1 MLAIKIIFWI
11 SAILLIYNYLLYPLT
26 LFIINHF
33 TKNPKCLKPNVE
45 FSPNISIIIAA
56 HNEGLVIADK
66 LESIIDGDYPLD
78 KLEILIGSDCST
90 DNTNVILSE
99 WAEKYPFIKPYFFT
113 ERQGKISILNKLI
126 PKANNEILILTD
138 ANIIFSKKTISELV
152 IYFSNPKIGFVDSRI
167 INIINSQD
175 DISIPEQRYISL
187 ESKIKQYEG
196 CIWGTAMGSFGGCY
210 AIRKQLFVP
219 IPEDKLIMDDLYICM
234 NILKSK
240 YMGIYANDAIVYEK
254 AVTLINTEY
263 RRKIRIAAGAIQ
275 NLFIF
280 TPILLKF
287 NILSFCFFSHKVLR
301 WMGPFLLIIIIL
313 FSIILATTGHWLYI
327 LLASIFILSI
337 LISLIDRFI
346 LYPRNKTVKIF
357 RFITHFYLANLATF
371 IGWIRVMKGTKNS
384 IWTPT
389 PRA

>member
-138 ANIIFSKKTISELV
+138 ANIIFSKKN
-152 IYFSNPKIGFVDSRI
+152 YFRT
-167 INIINSQD
+167 
-175 DISIPEQRYISL
+175 
-187 ESKIKQYEG
+187 
-196 CIWGTAMGSFGGCY
+196 C
-210 AIRKQLFVP
+210 
-219 IPEDKLIMDDLYICM
+219 
-234 NILKSK
+234 
-240 YMGIYANDAIVYEK
+240 
-254 AVTLINTEY
+254 
-263 RRKIRIAAGAIQ
+263 
-275 NLFIF
+275 NL
-280 TPILLKF
+280 L
-287 NILSFCFFSHKVLR
+287 
-301 WMGPFLLIIIIL
+301 
-313 FSIILATTGHWLYI
+313 
-327 LLASIFILSI
+327 
-337 LISLIDRFI
+337 
-346 LYPRNKTVKIF
+346 
-357 RFITHFYLANLATF
+357 
-371 IGWIRVMKGTKNS
+371 
-384 IWTPT
+384 
-389 PRA
+389 